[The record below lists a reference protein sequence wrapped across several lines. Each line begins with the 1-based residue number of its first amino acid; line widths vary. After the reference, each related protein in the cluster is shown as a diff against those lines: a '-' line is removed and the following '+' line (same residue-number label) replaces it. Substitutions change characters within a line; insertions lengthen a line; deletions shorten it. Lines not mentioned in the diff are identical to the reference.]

1 MLPSPIAVTLKVTA
15 ILEELR
21 VPYFIGGSVASTLY
35 GMVRTTQ
42 DSDLI
47 AGLRSEHIRPLVL
60 ALEGEFFIDEVLI
73 ADAVARRSSFNIIHR
88 ESMFKVDVFIPRE
101 TAFIKNQFARARRE
115 ILSADPDAR
124 AYVATAED
132 VLLAKLDGYRQ
143 GGESSER
150 QWRDVLGVLKLQA
163 GALDRNY
170 LRRMAEELAVGDLL
184 DRALN
189 EARPEE

>member
-1 MLPSPIAVTLKVTA
+1 MVPSPIAVTLKVTA
-15 ILEELR
+15 ILEELH

-47 AGLRSEHIRPLVL
+47 ADLRSEHIRPLAL
-60 ALEGEFFIDEVLI
+60 ALEGEFFIDPELVT
-73 ADAVARRSSFNIIHR
+73 DAVARRASFNIIHR

-115 ILSADPDAR
+115 ILSADPEAR

-132 VLLAKLDGYRQ
+132 VLLAKLDWYRL

-163 GALDRNY
+163 DTLDRDY
-170 LRRMAEELAVGDLL
+170 LRRMAEELKVGVLL
-184 DRALN
+184 DLALS
-189 EARPEE
+189 EARPRE

>member
-15 ILEELR
+15 ILEELFI
-21 VPYFIGGSVASTLY
+21 PYFIGGSVASTLY

-42 DSDLI
+42 ASDLI
-47 AGLRSEHIRPLVL
+47 AGLRSGHIRPLVP
-60 ALEGEFFIDEVLI
+60 ALEGEFFIDEDLI
-73 ADAVARRSSFNIIHR
+73 ADAIARRSRFNIIHR

-101 TAFIKNQFARARRE
+101 TTFIKNQFARARRE

-132 VLLAKLDGYRQ
+132 VLLAKLDWYRQ

-150 QWRDVLGVLKLQA
+150 QWRDV
-163 GALDRNY
+163 
-170 LRRMAEELAVGDLL
+170 
-184 DRALN
+184 RALS
-189 EARPEE
+189 EA